1 MSSNYTGT
9 PGETILTVPML
20 DDGDRPSAQL
30 WRQTLE
36 PIVDSLADLKGGL
49 HSLSVH
55 EDFVG
60 VEIDDTAEVVRGGS
74 GVWSVNRTDG
84 VASFATTVT
93 RLVGTGTTN
102 APGILRIQ
110 TGAGG
115 GTDSATVSYG
125 SIESG
130 LASQEPFHAEH
141 FAAPGAF
148 VEFRFRLGTGA
159 TGITF
164 ACGLFSNSFTSP
176 TAQRVVD
183 IDSGSF
189 RSVSDNG
196 LDPADEH
203 STGVAVPAFDWI
215 RVRFKSVDALLDTT
229 ETYDAAGTLLSTV
242 THPGG
247 LLDAAQPLH
256 LGLIL
261 TQTSAVN
268 RLIDVDLIQAFA
280 PVER

>member
-20 DDGDRPSAQL
+20 DDGDRPAAQL

-36 PIVDSLADLKGGL
+36 PIVDSIADLKQGL
-49 HSLSVH
+49 HACLVH

-60 VEIDDTAEVVRGGS
+60 IEIDDTAEVVRGGS

-84 VASFATTVT
+84 GASFATTVT

-102 APGILRIQ
+102 APGILRTQ
-110 TGAGG
+110 TGTGG
-115 GTDSATVSYG
+115 GTDSVTISYG

-130 LASQEPFHAEH
+130 LSSQEPFHAEH

-164 ACGLFSNSFTSP
+164 SCGLFSNSFTAP
-176 TAQRVVD
+176 VAQRVVY
-183 IDSGSF
+183 IDGGEF
-189 RSVSDNG
+189 RSASDNG
-196 LDPADEH
+196 SDPTDDH
-203 STGVAVPAFDWI
+203 STGVAVPSFDWV
-215 RVRFKSVDALLDTT
+215 RVRLRSVDALLDTT
-229 ETYDAAGTLLSTV
+229 EVFDAAGALLATV
-242 THPGG
+242 THPAGF
-247 LLDAAQPLH
+247 LDADQPVH

-261 TQTSAVN
+261 TQTTATN
-268 RLIDVDLIQAFA
+268 RLVDTDLIQAFA